1 MKRNFFS
8 AAAAIILIAL
18 SSTSLL
24 AQKKTGKDLQDA
36 VKRVDAASAV
46 LEEIMSIRDK
56 SIPRDLLAKAKAVV
70 VFPGVIKGAFIVGG
84 QGGKGVAVRRVGRNW
99 SAPAFLNM
107 AGGSLGFQIGGSKT
121 DYILLIMNEKGMK
134 GLVEDKFELGGEGS
148 VAAGP
153 VGRTAAASTNATLD
167 AEILTY
173 SRSKGL
179 FAGISLKGVSIN
191 SDGDLNRA
199 IYDKNLKQIIGEPA
213 LPATAAPATLRKFGN
228 TVGVYGVGR

>member
-1 MKRNFFS
+1 MRTRGFT
-8 AAAAIILIAL
+8 AAVTIAL
-18 SSTSLL
+18 LSICAITAS

-36 VKRVDAASAV
+36 VDRVNKASKV
-46 LEEIMSIRDK
+46 MTEIMSIRDR
-56 SIPRDLLAKAKAVV
+56 SIPRDLLNKAKAVV
-70 VFPGVIKGAFIVGG
+70 VFPGAIKGAFIVGG
-84 QGGKGVAVRRVGRNW
+84 QGGKGIAVRRIGRGW

-121 DYILLIMNEKGMK
+121 DYILLIMNDKGMK
-134 GLVEDKFELGGEGS
+134 GLLEDKFELGGEGS

-179 FAGISLKGVSIN
+179 FAGISLKGVAIN
-191 SDGDLNRA
+191 SDGDLNEA
-199 IYDKNLKQIIGEPA
+199 IYERSLKEIIGDRP
-213 LPATAAPATLRKFGN
+213 LPASAAPATLQRFGN
-228 TVGVYGVGR
+228 TVAGYAR

>member
-1 MKRNFFS
+1 
-8 AAAAIILIAL
+8 
-18 SSTSLL
+18 
-24 AQKKTGKDLQDA
+24 
-36 VKRVDAASAV
+36 
-46 LEEIMSIRDK
+46 
-56 SIPRDLLAKAKAVV
+56 
-70 VFPGVIKGAFIVGG
+70 VIKGAFIVGG
-84 QGGKGVAVRRVGRNW
+84 QGGKGVAVRRIGRGW

-121 DYILLIMNEKGMK
+121 DYVLLVMNDKGMK

-191 SDGDLNRA
+191 SDSDLNRGV
-199 IYDKNLKQIIGEPA
+199 YQKNLKEIIGQPA
-213 LPATAAPATLRKFGN
+213 LPATAAPATLRRFGQ
-228 TVGVYGVGR
+228 TVGTYAR